1 MGACIQCSN
10 KSCFIAFHV
19 TCGRRAR
26 LHMKMKNTSGPGAQ
40 LEASGLKAYCD
51 KHVPADWRRENDVDD
66 AVVDAMEFYAVTMA
80 GRTWGDSQ
88 AAAMALPDP
97 SEEQSPPGIL
107 NGGSLR
113 RVNLTFGNK
122 RKRQPVN
129 PKSVWK
135 LPSGAPV
142 IPNIIYAAVVNFLA
156 RFSVANMKEY
166 VAEACKYWTLK
177 REARR
182 GASLLKRLQVQMNSF
197 TSVEVTRKNYASMGH
212 TQGTK
217 RLERRKEFAGVL
229 MGDLERLE
237 GVGRAVEEREKARA
251 REVEALAGWV
261 DRVWFP
267 ECVVMKGVLE
277 KVERWVISYDCW
289 TRVVRG

>member
-1 MGACIQCSN
+1 
-10 KSCFIAFHV
+10 
-19 TCGRRAR
+19 
-26 LHMKMKNTSGPGAQ
+26 MKMKNTSGPGAQ